1 MIAVAVRM
9 YIYLI
14 IVQVEL
20 DCTSNGGGLL
30 LAIKRRFVGGASVC
44 VQEWYISSD
53 SALLLPTK

>member
-9 YIYLI
+9 YII

-30 LAIKRRFVGGASVC
+30 LAIKRRFVGGS
-44 VQEWYISSD
+44 VQEWYLMVVG